1 MALFSKRIE
10 PDVAEMVDV
19 LLRRRMPDRVHFIEL
34 FLDEEIKE
42 AVRARFGLCAGLDR
56 SDPLYETKR
65 DVQVHAFLGYD
76 MFRVGIARKTA
87 FETRKLPAADTTALR
102 GQERVTREWQEEHVG
117 PIQGWK
123 DFEAYRWPKVSDLD
137 FSPLEWLEKN
147 LPPNMGCFD
156 LTGHIFEILSFLL
169 GYETLCYAVVDQPDL
184 VDSILEKV
192 GAFYVEFTR
201 VLADFSKV
209 TVVWGSDDLGFRTG
223 TMMSPDFLR
232 SKILPWHKRCAEITH
247 ARGKPYLLHSCG
259 NLDQIM
265 EDLIQDV
272 GIDGKHS
279 FEDAIQPVTEAKKRF
294 GNRISILGG
303 IDMDF
308 LCRSK
313 EPAIRK
319 RVRETLDVCMK
330 GGGYCLGTGNTVA
343 NYLPL
348 DGYLAMLDEG
358 RRYELEKP
366 R

>member
-42 AVRARFGLCAGLDR
+42 AVSARFGLCQDLDR
-56 SDPLYETKR
+56 SDPLYGTRR
-65 DVQVHAFLGYD
+65 DVAVHSFLGYD
-76 MFRVGIARKTA
+76 MFRVGIARKTV
-87 FETRKLPAADTTALR
+87 FETRTVAAADTTALR
-102 GQERVTREWQEEHVG
+102 GQQREKREWQEEHAG

-123 DFEAYRWPKVSDLD
+123 DFEAYRWPNVSDLD
-137 FSPLEWLEKN
+137 LSPLEWLEKN

-156 LTGHIFEILSFLL
+156 LTAHIFEILSFLL
-169 GYETLCYAVVDQPDL
+169 GYETLCYTVVDQPDL
-184 VDSILEKV
+184 VDAILDKV
-192 GAFYVEFTR
+192 GPFYVDFTR
-201 VLADFSKV
+201 VLADSSRV
-209 TVVWGSDDLGFRTG
+209 AVLWGSDDLGFRTG

-232 SKILPWHKRCAEITH
+232 VKILPWHKRCAEVAH

-279 FEDAIQPVTEAKKRF
+279 YEDAIQPVTEAKKRF

-308 LCRSK
+308 LCRAK
-313 EPAIRK
+313 EPAIRR
-319 RVRETLDVCMK
+319 RVRETLAVCMK

-343 NYLPL
+343 NYLPM

-358 RRYELEKP
+358 RRYAL
-366 R
+366 